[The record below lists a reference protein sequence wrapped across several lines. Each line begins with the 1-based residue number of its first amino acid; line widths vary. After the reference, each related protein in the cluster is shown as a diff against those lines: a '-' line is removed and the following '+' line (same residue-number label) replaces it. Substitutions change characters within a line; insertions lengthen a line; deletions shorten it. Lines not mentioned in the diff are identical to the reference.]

1 MDAGE
6 ILHIATPDEWAEARQ
21 RGTVAP
27 PSLATEGFVHC
38 STREQIPGTLAR
50 HFAGSGDLV
59 LLVLDAAA
67 VGELRWE
74 ALTPGEPFPH
84 VYNAIP
90 LAAVRSVEGVT
101 APGG

>member
-1 MDAGE
+1 MDL
-6 ILHIATPDEWAEARQ
+6 LHVATPAEWAAAR
-21 RGTVAP
+21 RTGTVAP

-50 HFAGSGDLV
+50 HFAGRGDLV

-67 VGELRWE
+67 VGDLRWE

-90 LAAVRSVEGVT
+90 LAAVRAVEGVT
-101 APGG
+101 PGG